1 MIRSIL
7 SGLFLL
13 FLCQLLHAQSKPQ
26 GKITLRITDNESKP
40 QAFANVLVRQVKD
53 STLVKGELSDEQGN
67 VAFENIPGGH
77 YFVQATLLGYA
88 PAYSAP
94 FTIDAAHRTIALN
107 TLQLLPQAKNL
118 QAVNVTAQKPF
129 IERGAGKTTL
139 NVESSIAAAGS
150 NVLDLL
156 RKAPGVTID
165 KDDNILVKGN
175 QGVTVMIDGKL
186 TYLSGEQLSNLLKS
200 TPSETVSQ
208 IEIIT
213 TPGAKYDA
221 AGNSGIINIKTKKGQ
236 LTGIN
241 GTLNASM
248 GMGRY
253 PIYNAGGN
261 FNWRSSK
268 FNLFGNYNYGDRR
281 FFTRRQL
288 WRHIAIKD
296 PMLFH
301 QQIFQRN
308 RFTNNTFKAG
318 MDYFISKQHT
328 VGVLVNGYANAFRN
342 SIYSGT
348 SIGNPAGR
356 IDSILNTLTTNNN
369 RFRNVAVNL
378 NYKGQLDTIGTEI
391 SMDADYARFHNNR
404 RLNLSDSIYDT
415 KLNTV
420 RNANA
425 IRNHG
430 QTNVTIKSIKADLVL
445 PIGKHSKVETGVKAA
460 FVETDNRLAY
470 DSLINKEYVPALSQ
484 SDRFIYTENI
494 LAAYG
499 TYKLEWKKIDL
510 QAGLR
515 MEKTISEGN
524 SLSLQSRIKRSYLDF
539 FPSLSA
545 DYKFSDDHKLGVSY
559 SRRIQRPGYNGL
571 NPFLFFLDKY
581 TYFRGNPYLRP
592 EYTDNTELSYTF
604 KQKYILT
611 AGYSYTRDVINEYL
625 YQDDSTKITT
635 STNLNY
641 NNRQNYSLSL
651 TLPIEVTKW
660 WSSSNTL
667 NMYYNRFSLST
678 GASNVMNS
686 KVEYY
691 FNTTNTFTLPHNMKA
706 ELGGYYYSPF
716 IEGIFVGKAQYD
728 INLGLQKT
736 LLDKKA
742 TLKFNVNNIIRRGSQ
757 FIGYAKYDNVDTQIR
772 NTWNITTYT
781 LSISYR
787 FGNTNIKGARERQT
801 GSSDEL
807 KRAG

>member
-26 GKITLRITDNESKP
+26 GKITIRITDKEHKP

-53 STLVKGELSDEQGN
+53 SSLVKGELSDEQGN
-67 VAFENIPGGH
+67 ATFDNIPGGR

-94 FTIDAAHRTIALN
+94 FTIDAAHKTIALN

-118 QAVNVTAQKPF
+118 QAINVTAQKPF

-221 AGNSGIINIKTKKGQ
+221 AGNSGIINIKTRKGQ

-241 GTLNASM
+241 GTVNASM
-248 GMGRY
+248 GLGRY

-261 FNWRSSK
+261 FNWRTSK

-288 WRHIAIKD
+288 WRHIAIED

-391 SMDADYARFHNNR
+391 SVDADYARFHNNR
-404 RLNLSDSIYDT
+404 RLNLSDSLFDT
-415 KLNTV
+415 KLGAT

-445 PIGKHSKVETGVKAA
+445 PLGKHSKVEAGVKAA

-484 SDRFIYTENI
+484 SDRFIYQENI

-515 MEKTISEGN
+515 LEKTISDAN
-524 SLSLQSRIKRSYLDF
+524 SLSLQSRIERSYLNL

-545 DYKFSDDHKLGVSY
+545 DYKLSEDHKLGLSY
-559 SRRIQRPGYNGL
+559 SRRIERPGYNGL

-611 AGYSYTRDVINEYL
+611 TGYSYTRDVINEYL

-651 TLPIEVTKW
+651 TLPFEVTKW
-660 WSSSNTL
+660 WSSSNSL
-667 NMYYNRFSLST
+667 NMYYNRYSLNT
-678 GASNVMNS
+678 GASNVENS

-691 FNTTNTFTLPHNMKA
+691 FNTTNTFTLPHDMKA

-716 IEGIFVGKAQYD
+716 IEGIFSGQAQYD
-728 INLGLQKT
+728 INLGLQKA

-742 TLKFNVNNIIRRGSQ
+742 TVKFNVSNIIRRGSQ
-757 FIGYAKYDNVDTQIR
+757 FIGYAKYDNVDTRIR
-772 NTWNITTYT
+772 NTWNTTTYT

-801 GSSDEL
+801 GSSEEL

>member
-13 FLCQLLHAQSKPQ
+13 FLCQLLHAQSKTQ
-26 GKITLRITDNESKP
+26 GRITVRITDKENKP

-53 STLVKGELSDEQGN
+53 SSLVKGELSDEQGN
-67 VAFENIPGGH
+67 AAFENIPGGH

-88 PAYSAP
+88 PAFSAP
-94 FTIDAAHRTIALN
+94 FTIDAAHRTIALH

-261 FNWRSSK
+261 FNWRTSR

-288 WRHIAIKD
+288 WRHIAIED
-296 PMLFH
+296 SMLFH

-348 SIGNPAGR
+348 SIGNTAGR

-378 NYKGQLDTIGTEI
+378 NYKGQLDTVGTEI
-391 SMDADYARFHNNR
+391 SVDADYARFHNNR

-415 KLNTV
+415 KLNVV
-420 RNANA
+420 RNAHA

-445 PIGKHSKVETGVKAA
+445 PLGKHSRLETGVKAA

-484 SDRFIYTENI
+484 SDRFIYQENI

-515 MEKTISEGN
+515 MEKTISDAN

-545 DYKFSDDHKLGVSY
+545 DYKLSDNHKLGLSY

-604 KQKYILT
+604 RQKYIIT

-651 TLPIEVTKW
+651 TLPFEVTKW

-678 GASNVMNS
+678 GTSTVENS

-716 IEGIFVGKAQYD
+716 IEGIFAGKAQYD
-728 INLGLQKT
+728 INLGLQKP

-742 TLKFNVNNIIRRGSQ
+742 TLKFNVSNLIRRGSQ

-772 NTWNITTYT
+772 NTWNTTIYT

-801 GSSDEL
+801 GSSEEL